1 MILNGSLNDGRP
13 GFIFRGQVILDMAIQ
28 EKKLHAE
35 LRMGNQGI
43 VKAVEPGQLLK
54 TAKIVEQADK
64 AGDIGFLIRKF

>member
-1 MILNGSLNDGRP
+1 
-13 GFIFRGQVILDMAIQ
+13 MAIQ